1 MNAERL
7 FKTIITDLTS
17 DLLKQESE
25 LERVINDQGLEI
37 NAKLMTIK
45 SILKQIV
52 VTEQSITKFSAMM
65 NNNNNQNTQENGQV

>member
-7 FKTIITDLTS
+7 FKTVMTDLTS

-25 LERVINDQGLEI
+25 LERVINDQTLNI
-37 NAKLMTIK
+37 DTKLSMIK
-45 SILKQIV
+45 IILNQIV
-52 VTEQSITKFSAMM
+52 TTEQTINKFSVMM

>member
-7 FKTIITDLTS
+7 FKTVITDLTS

-25 LERVINDQGLEI
+25 LERVINDQTLNI
-37 NAKLMTIK
+37 DTKLSMIK
-45 SILKQIV
+45 IILNQIV
-52 VTEQSITKFSAMM
+52 TTEQTINKFSVMM